1 MLKLA
6 VCDDDKAVCEWLRQ
20 KLLYYGETCG
30 ESLEIYCYLSE
41 NALLE
46 TLEENQFDI
55 IFLDIQLEK
64 MQWNTDRGK
73 RFAKTAWQK
82 RYGSPIFPPFGSMQM
97 QLFSYPSI

>member
-64 MQWNTDRGK
+64 SNGIQIGEEIRKKQHG
-73 RFAKTAWQK
+73 R
-82 RYGSPIFPPFGSMQM
+82 SPIFPPFGSMQCS
-97 QLFSYPSI
+97 FFISIHLIF